1 MARFLKT
8 MIPAAKLLVERLPMG
23 LEFRIDVPM
32 RMPIGFLFL
41 KKKHYLVIERLLVML
56 KNLNETCCY
65 SLSLSVHN

>member
-8 MIPAAKLLVERLPMG
+8 MIPAAKLLVEQLPMG
-23 LEFRIDVPM
+23 LEFGIDVPM
-32 RMPIGFLFL
+32 RMPIGFLSF